1 MNNSKTIKNY
11 IIEDLLGAG
20 QFGKVYR
27 IHDKN
32 DPNKLYALKQMK
44 FQDSDYLEDAIKTEI
59 MIMKKVENKNSVKLY
74 DSFDIDEFHYMI
86 LELCDGDLDGLKMK
100 RSRAKKPFNELEV
113 LLIISQLND
122 CFHKMREGKEKI
134 IHRDLKLAN
143 IMIKYDKNIPVLGYI
158 VKLSDFGLSKELNEN
173 ELTATIVGT
182 PLTQAPEVL
191 CKEKYDSKC
200 DLWSI
205 GVIIYQLLFDRI
217 PFNVKSKQE
226 LIDKIKKMKK
236 LDIPKDIPVSN
247 ECIDLL
253 NKLFQKDREKR
264 ITFEQYF
271 NHKFFSQ
278 EHKMELLKIY
288 CKDEYEKI
296 IKEQEMEKEITRF
309 NLTDEEFDSKFV
321 KLRLIKDYEKYK
333 LFKAKYK
340 ENNNIVY
347 IKEILRES
355 IDKSKENQNIFNQ
368 EIELLSKLKGFNFPK
383 CLEIYETKTYYFFI
397 FEYFNGNIL
406 DDYIVKR
413 KGILNDSLKK
423 SIILQLKPSF
433 IELQKRNI
441 ILKDISS
448 DNLIFSYYQ
457 NENIFMI
464 KLFDYY
470 ISSIFIKKEPI
481 IKFKFNEFID
491 EDNSKKNVENN
502 QTPNNYLENIKPH
515 IKDEDI
521 ENILDLIK
529 TKIEFIIKYFKEF
542 LDDKNIIEIEY
553 MSYYLKEIIILLY
566 FSLLECKIILSFLNI
581 NADKNLNEIDK
592 TAQEI
597 HLLKIYLNKDKKYD
611 YSNINFLDDT
621 KIWYYNKENPTFD
634 FYINAFNKMKKQLDS
649 MINKYIEKNKN
660 YFYLTDDVLD
670 FNKVK
675 NIIEQSIK
683 EGNLEKLFSKLFENT
698 VFIDPSKNKKKMKS
712 ELNIVKYILEYI
724 LFIKLISQNVENN
737 SLNFENI
744 IEKSKNTIIFST
756 FIGNKIKYYKDKEIL
771 KVSNLIEDEDRE
783 NILLEK
789 MINLYTKII
798 KYIK

>member
-1 MNNSKTIKNY
+1 MNIPKNIKNY
-11 IIEDLLGAG
+11 IIEDLIGYGA
-20 QFGKVYR
+20 FGKVYR
-27 IHDKN
+27 IHDIN
-32 DPNKLYALKQMK
+32 DINKLYALKQMK
-44 FQDSDYLEDAIKTEI
+44 FQDSDYLEKAIETEI
-59 MIMKKVENKNSVKLY
+59 LIMKKVENKNSVKLY
-74 DSFDIDEFHYMI
+74 DAFDIDEFHYMI
-86 LELCDGDLDGLKMK
+86 LELCDGDLQGIK
-100 RSRAKKPFNELEV
+100 RDRSKANKPFNELEV

-122 CFHKMREGKEKI
+122 CFRKMREGKEKI

-143 IMIKYDKNIPVLGYI
+143 IMIKYDKNVPVLGYMI
-158 VKLSDFGLSKELNEN
+158 KLSDFGLSKELNEN
-173 ELTATIVGT
+173 ELTTTTVGT

-191 CKEKYDSKC
+191 SKEKYDSKC

-205 GVIIYQLLFDRI
+205 GVIIYELIFNKL
-217 PFNVKSKQE
+217 PFTAQNKQE
-226 LIDKIKKMKK
+226 LIDKINRMTKI
-236 LDIPKDIPVSN
+236 DIPKNIPVSN

-264 ITFEQYF
+264 ITFEEYF

-288 CKDEYEKI
+288 CKEEYEKI
-296 IKEQEMEKEITRF
+296 IKQKEKEKQIKRL
-309 NLTDEEFDSKFV
+309 NLTDEEFDAKYV

-333 LFKAKYK
+333 LFKAKNK

-347 IKEILRES
+347 IKEILREI
-355 IDKSKENQNIFNQ
+355 IDKNKENLNIFNK

-383 CLEIYETKTYYFFI
+383 CLEIYETNKYYFFI
-397 FEYFNGNIL
+397 FECFNGNIL
-406 DDYIVKR
+406 DDYILKR

-433 IELQKRNI
+433 SELQKRNI
-441 ILKDISS
+441 ILKDINS
-448 DNLIFSYYQ
+448 DNLIFFYYQ
-457 NENIFMI
+457 NENNFMI

-470 ISSIFIKKEPI
+470 INSIFINKKPI
-481 IKFKFNEFID
+481 IKFKFDEFI
-491 EDNSKKNVENN
+491 EKENNKKNSENN
-502 QTPNNYLENIKPH
+502 QTQNNYLENIKPL

-521 ENILDLIK
+521 ENILNLLK

-542 LDDKNIIEIEY
+542 FDDKNIIEIEY

-566 FSLLECKIILSFLNI
+566 FSLLECQIILSFLNI
-581 NADKNLNEIDK
+581 NADRNLNEIDE

-597 HLLKIYLNKDKKYD
+597 HLLKIYLKKDKKYD
-611 YSNINFLDDT
+611 YSNINFLDDS

-634 FYINAFNKMKKQLDS
+634 FYINSFNKMKNQLDS
-649 MINKYIEKNKN
+649 MINKYIEKNKD
-660 YFYLTDDVLD
+660 YFYLIDNALD

-675 NIIEQSIK
+675 HIIEQSIK

-698 VFIDPSKNKKKMKS
+698 VFIDPSKNKTKMKS

-724 LFIKLISQNVENN
+724 IFIKLIFQNTENN
-737 SLNFENI
+737 SLNFEKI
-744 IEKSKNTIIFST
+744 IIKTTNSIIFST

-771 KVSNLIEDEDRE
+771 KISNSNEDEERE
-783 NILLEK
+783 SILLEK
-789 MINLYTKII
+789 MINLYIKII